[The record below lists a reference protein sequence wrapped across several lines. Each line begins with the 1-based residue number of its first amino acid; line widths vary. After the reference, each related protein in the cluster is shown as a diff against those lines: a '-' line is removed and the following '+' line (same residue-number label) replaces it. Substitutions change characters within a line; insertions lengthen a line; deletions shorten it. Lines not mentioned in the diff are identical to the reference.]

1 MVSVTIQSR
10 PSSSSFVT
18 PSSSIAV
25 FALLASL
32 ILAACAGPQL
42 PPPASRQAEDSSG
55 QPAPSIQQAGEAG
68 EAPAPPSEERPLAI
82 VPPLPLAVPDVR
94 QPARSAEREEAAP
107 VIEAKPVFVTAQRES
122 YAVERAAT
130 ATKTD
135 QPIME
140 TPVSIQVV
148 PRAVMDD
155 QQVISVGDALKNV
168 SGVQPGGYTF
178 YDNFIL
184 RGFEANASTYRNG
197 LRHQATTALETANLD
212 VIEVLKG
219 PTSVLYGRAEPGGLV
234 NLATK
239 RPLDVPYYSLQQQ
252 FGSYN
257 FYRTTIDATGPLLAD
272 RTLLYRVNLAY
283 KNNNTFQDLV
293 TQISEGMKE

>member
-10 PSSSSFVT
+10 PSLSLFVS
-18 PSSSIAV
+18 PSSLIAV
-25 FALLASL
+25 LALLASL
-32 ILAACAGPQL
+32 ILAACVGPQL
-42 PPPASRQAEDSSG
+42 PPQPSRQAEESSG

-68 EAPAPPSEERPLAI
+68 EAPAPPSEERRLAI

-219 PTSVLYGRAEPGGLV
+219 PASVLYGRAEPGGLV

-257 FYRTTIDATGPLLAD
+257 
-272 RTLLYRVNLAY
+272 
-283 KNNNTFQDLV
+283 
-293 TQISEGMKE
+293 